1 MRKFLR
7 KLNSCAQTCWF
18 YLRKLI
24 LYFSRP
30 RDNKRGCKRVFV
42 TCRIEM
48 VDFEWNSFN
57 DRYEWSIILWSTRY
71 YLHACFLFIIYFVN
85 FSSSKYFCS
94 FFFFN
99 RHAFFF
105 LSKIKEKEEN
115 TENIRQLYRQLLR
128 VISRLDYYLN
138 YYVIK

>member
-94 FFFFN
+94 FFFFFFLIVML
-99 RHAFFF
+99 FFF
-105 LSKIKEKEEN
+105 YRKLKKKKKIRK
-115 TENIRQLYRQLLR
+115 I
-128 VISRLDYYLN
+128 LDN
-138 YYVIK
+138 YIDNYCV